1 VFTTAGS
8 GFAATVGAYLWQ
20 GADDAGND
28 GVPDTNADV
37 TNNGLTPAYD
47 WATTVTAVLDQP
59 AVVQGGAPGAFQNG
73 SIAGGFSGGSVTIG
87 DFRYFEVGSIR
98 LHAEA

>member
-1 VFTTAGS
+1 TVRPFGLGFTNIAGLVPNPGASTPAGAVFTTAGS

-59 AVVQGGAPGAFQNG
+59 AVVQGGVPGAFQNG
-73 SIAGGFSGGSVTIG
+73 SI
-87 DFRYFEVGSIR
+87 
-98 LHAEA
+98 